1 MYNKLHKIIGL
12 NDIFADH
19 LILINTKSKEMDTK
33 DQILE
38 AILRNVRTEVS
49 MFLEDESK
57 ITCPIEYEQ
66 KLIEMSRNFA
76 RTVIEKGQGKMP
88 KSRNFKKK

>member
-1 MYNKLHKIIGL
+1 MHKNRNEYCIL
-12 NDIFADH
+12 ADH
-19 LILINTKSKEMDTK
+19 LILIHIKSKEMDTK

-38 AILRNVRTEVS
+38 AILSNVRAEVS
-49 MFLEDESK
+49 LFLEEETK

-88 KSRNFKKK
+88 KSRNLKKK